1 MSDTAQDALKAQGEI
16 VRKSYENKI
25 ARLEREL
32 AAAQAD
38 AERYRWLREQHW
50 NQGEMCVV
58 TNPRVSIKLGY
69 DCPSLNRLDA
79 AIDAAM
85 KECGK

>member
-1 MSDTAQDALKAQGEI
+1 MTTHQENEMSDMPRTSRDALKSQGEI

-32 AAAQAD
+32 AALRAD
-38 AERYRWLREQHW
+38 VDRYRWLREQH
-50 NQGEMCVV
+50 C
-58 TNPRVSIKLGY
+58 
-69 DCPSLNRLDA
+69 DLDA

-85 KECGK
+85 KKEWGK